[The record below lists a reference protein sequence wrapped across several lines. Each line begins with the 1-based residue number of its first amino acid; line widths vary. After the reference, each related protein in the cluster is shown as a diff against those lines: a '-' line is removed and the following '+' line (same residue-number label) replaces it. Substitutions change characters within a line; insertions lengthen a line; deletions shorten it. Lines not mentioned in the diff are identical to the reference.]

1 MLKFLLGV
9 VVGIFIGALVIAP
22 NPEFGER
29 VDAVWDNARGWI
41 GGVAEEAGDAAEDV
55 AGGVRE
61 AGERAGEEVEELGE
75 ETR

>member
-1 MLKFLLGV
+1 MRHDPGNDEGKAAVTGL
-9 VVGIFIGALVIAP
+9 AP